1 MSNNTITT
9 KKESAEW
16 LFVSPSLQKE
26 QETNIFQ
33 NKTTF
38 KIKVLTPLVAYSGPA
53 TSEAAKEEPEILSN
67 SGVDS
72 VYLFKGRIM
81 DNRMAHVSFLEDP
94 CDTSIANSPQAEVV
108 GALHSNILLSNVG
121 EMPNISVGDIVY
133 GELDTG
139 NSNLYNLQYVNMTS
153 VSDVFKVEDV
163 SKKLENCYDLKSE
176 FDSNW
181 LGSTVGVSSGGVF
194 SSGIY
199 NGIKGNNIPVENGR
213 IPKDSILVVVGQS
226 NFYGSPM
233 SIYMVADAEEDYR
246 SLNEAFKKDF
256 GVDLLVTDH
265 YRSYE
270 AQVQAN
276 KAKPTMTAV
285 PGTSNHGW
293 GLALDFDTS
302 DQSYKNKGAVGEI
315 ANSFGSGFDSVFY
328 RWMTENGPYY
338 GFENPYWALQNN
350 GREEP
355 WHWEWT
361 KELVITRTDGAT
373 STAATP
379 IVVAQ
384 PSQTNQTPSDG
395 TDNSD
400 GSRSILFLNEAEEE
414 SEDNG
419 SESFDLGGGFS
430 SGFTN

>member
-1 MSNNTITT
+1 MSSNTITT

-53 TSEAAKEEPEILSN
+53 TSEAAKDDPEILSN

-163 SKKLENCYDLKSE
+163 SKKLENCYDLKSKFE
-176 FDSNW
+176 SNW
-181 LGSTVGVSSGGVF
+181 LGGTVNNPIDAPELESSAISPYGL
-194 SSGIY
+194 
-199 NGIKGNNIPVENGR
+199 N
-213 IPKDSILVVVGQS
+213 
-226 NFYGSPM
+226 YGSYRTNVDTIAIHYSAGPNNVQGTIDSLKKPGNSYHFLIDHEGGITQLIDTDYVAWHDDSNSNNAT
-233 SIYMVADAEEDYR
+233 SIGISFLNWGWASDLAERAGFSTESWIESGYGSGQKLKWEPYTNAQIQAGLQLVSDLIATPKYAKIRYIYGHEDSKRGKADPGPLFDQYWPSFSTDLGLKRKYEASQENRPAGTTTPQEGITPNPDAEPAR
-246 SLNEAFKKDF
+246 NEYD
-256 GVDLLVTDH
+256 D
-265 YRSYE
+265 
-270 AQVQAN
+270 
-276 KAKPTMTAV
+276 
-285 PGTSNHGW
+285 
-293 GLALDFDTS
+293 
-302 DQSYKNKGAVGEI
+302 
-315 ANSFGSGFDSVFY
+315 
-328 RWMTENGPYY
+328 
-338 GFENPYWALQNN
+338 
-350 GREEP
+350 
-355 WHWEWT
+355 
-361 KELVITRTDGAT
+361 KEY
-373 STAATP
+373 
-379 IVVAQ
+379 
-384 PSQTNQTPSDG
+384 
-395 TDNSD
+395 
-400 GSRSILFLNEAEEE
+400 
-414 SEDNG
+414 
-419 SESFDLGGGFS
+419 
-430 SGFTN
+430 